1 MSLTTRSLAF
11 AGSAAPSRTYLA
23 TAGPCWHQ
31 QLAAV
36 SATRLSKVTFQHG
49 KSDLRTQTPQSTTDP
64 GNNSSCVYTPL
75 PRHWRAAERCGTVVR
90 PPILGGRRAAPACG
104 RAGGERAASSHVE
117 EMYAKLVLEGQIDDE
132 PRQRELA
139 RRLGGLQESLRA
151 KSREMEAKNTW
162 WGSVAHKAAELSRTI
177 TPRPVVGG
185 GGSGGVYIYGGV
197 GVGKSLLMD
206 LFFSSLPTSRKRRTH
221 YHAFMNDVH
230 RQAHLITQRAGY
242 RGDVMKVYIVT

>member
-1 MSLTTRSLAF
+1 
-11 AGSAAPSRTYLA
+11 
-23 TAGPCWHQ
+23 
-31 QLAAV
+31 
-36 SATRLSKVTFQHG
+36 
-49 KSDLRTQTPQSTTDP
+49 
-64 GNNSSCVYTPL
+64 
-75 PRHWRAAERCGTVVR
+75 
-90 PPILGGRRAAPACG
+90 
-104 RAGGERAASSHVE
+104 
-117 EMYAKLVLEGQIDDE
+117 MYARLVLEGQIEDE

-139 RRLGGLQESLRA
+139 RRLGGLQERLRV

-185 GGSGGVYIYGGV
+185 GGSWGVYIYGGV

-206 LFFSSLPTSRKRRTH
+206 LFFSSLPTRRKRRTH